1 MNAASVPNRPVL
13 RRLWGILVLAIALA
27 VAPYAA
33 PASTPL
39 VQLGPI
45 TVADGTAVLAGTVGS
60 QAAGTTLTV
69 NGQPLAVDA
78 TGAFAGAVDLNGAGS
93 ISLALSSPA
102 GDQQTVFTVP
112 LTLAGL
118 GGVIPAGVLDS
129 IQQAGVS
136 LLTPIVGNGQDPLTV
151 AGSVLQGSQLAGLTA
166 NGQDILGALGQD
178 GSFSVQ
184 LPGTTKVVTVTATD
198 THGTSETIV
207 SGIAQKELAAGTTVA
222 AASAVG
228 IRIVKVR
235 FYKQNALRKH
245 LVRMVITV
253 KDRRGLLIQGAK
265 ISVRSTKT
273 GRLSHRP
280 NVHLSGRKGRAT
292 FTLRLR
298 QAALGKRLIIVTV
311 AKTPRAKASKKS
323 SVSLPR
329 PKSTAARR

>member
-1 MNAASVPNRPVL
+1 MNAASAPRQPL
-13 RRLWGILVLAIALA
+13 RHQLWGILVLAIALA
-27 VAPYAA
+27 VVPYAT

-45 TVADGTAVLAGTVGS
+45 TVADGTAILTGTVGS
-60 QAAGTTLTV
+60 QAAGSTLTV
-69 NGQPLAVDA
+69 NGQPLAIDA
-78 TGAFAGAVDLNGAGS
+78 NGAFAGTVDLNGAGS

-102 GDQQTVFTVP
+102 GDQQTAFTIP
-112 LTLAGL
+112 LTLAEL
-118 GGVIPAGVLDS
+118 GGVIPNGVLDS

-151 AGSVLQGSQLAGLTA
+151 AGSVLQNDQLAGLTA
-166 NGQDILGALGQD
+166 NGKDILGALGQD

-207 SGIAQKELAAGTTVA
+207 SGVAHKELAAGTTV

-245 LVRMVITV
+245 RVRMVITV
-253 KDRRGLLIQGAK
+253 KDRRGLLIRGAK

-280 NVHLSGRKGRAT
+280 TMHLSGRKGRAT
-292 FTLRLR
+292 FTLQLR
-298 QAALGKRLIIVTV
+298 QAAFGKRLIVVTV
-311 AKTPRAKASKKS
+311 AKTPRAKATKRS

-329 PKSTAARR
+329 RRQP

>member
-1 MNAASVPNRPVL
+1 MNAASAL
-13 RRLWGILVLAIALA
+13 RRPLPHQLWGMLVLVIALA
-27 VAPYAA
+27 VVPYAT

-45 TVADGTAVLAGTVGS
+45 TVANGTAVLTGTVSS
-60 QAAGTTLTV
+60 QAAGSTLTV
-69 NGQPLAVDA
+69 NGQPLAIDA
-78 TGAFAGAVDLNGAGS
+78 NGAFAGAVDLNGAGS
-93 ISLALSSPA
+93 ISLGLSSPA
-102 GDQQTVFTVP
+102 GDQQTVFTIPV
-112 LTLAGL
+112 TLAGL
-118 GGVIPAGVLDS
+118 GGVIPTGVLDS

-136 LLTPIVGNGQDPLTV
+136 LLTPIVGNGQDPLAV

-166 NGQDILGALGQD
+166 NGKDILGALGQD

-198 THGTSETIV
+198 KNGTSQTIV
-207 SGIAQKELAAGTTVA
+207 SGVAQKELAAGTTVA
-222 AASAVG
+222 AASAAG

-245 LVRMVITV
+245 RVRMVVTV
-253 KDRRGLLIQGAK
+253 KDRRGLLIRGAK
-265 ISVRSTKT
+265 ISVSSTKA

-280 NVHLSGRKGRAT
+280 SLHLSGRKGRAT

-298 QAALGKRLIIVTV
+298 QAAFGKRLIVVTV
-311 AKTPRAKASKKS
+311 AKTPRAKATKKS

-329 PKSTAARR
+329 SKSTAARR

>member
-1 MNAASVPNRPVL
+1 MNAASAPRRPLL
-13 RRLWGILVLAIALA
+13 RQLWGLLVLAIALA
-27 VAPYAA
+27 VVPYAT

-45 TVADGTAVLAGTVGS
+45 TVANGTVVLTGTVGS
-60 QAAGTTLTV
+60 QAAGSTLTV
-69 NGQPLAVDA
+69 NGQPLAIDA

-93 ISLALSSPA
+93 ISLALSNPA
-102 GDQQTVFTVP
+102 GDQQTMFTIP

-118 GGVIPAGVLDS
+118 GGVIPNDVLDS

-151 AGSVLQGSQLAGLTA
+151 AGSVLQGDQLAGLTA
-166 NGQDILGALGQD
+166 NGKDILGALGQD
-178 GSFSVQ
+178 GSFSIQ
-184 LPGTTKVVTVTATD
+184 LPGTTKVVTLTATD
-198 THGTSETIV
+198 THGTSQTIV
-207 SGIAQKELAAGTTVA
+207 SGVARKELAAGTTVA

-228 IRIVKVR
+228 IRIMTVR

-253 KDRRGLLIQGAK
+253 KDRRGLLIRGAK
-265 ISVRSTKT
+265 ISVRSTKA

-280 NVHLSGRKGRAT
+280 KLHLSGPKGRAT
-292 FTLRLR
+292 FTLQLR
-298 QAALGKRLIIVTV
+298 RAAFGKRLIVVTV
-311 AKTPRAKASKKS
+311 AKTPSAKATKKS

-329 PKSTAARR
+329 SKSTAARR